1 MTSRNET
8 IGALISVVTALCLVA
23 CGEDSGP
30 AAAPSDVATS
40 ADFNGEITDAGSS
53 PGEVDGGAGTTAPEA
68 PLLEID
74 ESESFVLEGLSADVH
89 VIRTEM
95 GVPHIYAENR
105 NDLGRALGFLLGRD
119 RFFVM
124 DLQRRLGLGTISELL
139 GASALENDM
148 EARGT
153 GVRFVA
159 ERLEASA
166 SPEMKSY
173 VNAFIGGLNAYVAGV
188 AAGDLEAP
196 SELKLAAPLLGA
208 PNPADLMEPWTPLDV
223 ASMVAVI
230 MYETTYESGDVGRTA
245 KLAGLADLYAGEG
258 PAHDLRRE
266 GFLTDIT
273 HDVRA
278 LFEAHSSA
286 GLGLET
292 SEGLTPGPKPSAGQQ
307 PSGKPAKQLAEQTMM
322 ERLSKR
328 LERFQLRIQ
337 RDQRA
342 GYGSN
347 AWAVAGTHTTD
358 GSSLVAG
365 DGHLQLSIPPLFY
378 QVGMDTEL
386 LGDGDIAQL
395 GMLMTGLPVLAV
407 GTNGKVAWSQVN
419 PVIDITDWYREEI
432 TLDAQGAPAFSIF
445 GDEPHALAS
454 MVEEFVVADIP
465 ALGSE
470 GRTETW
476 ARWTTFDGRWIADV
490 EGHPATEETALE
502 AGQTLVNMMGSLVI
516 PADID
521 GDGVITAISFDY
533 AALDATNYLDAL
545 DQLGKVDNVEE
556 FRQATRGIVGSGL
569 FSAAGDNQGN
579 ILFSSYQGVPCR
591 GYLPRTDSGEWEAGA
606 DPRFLL
612 DGTLFGGF
620 TIPMKDG
627 VADESQGA
635 GDPQS
640 CVVPFD
646 AMPQAVNPAQG
657 YVFTANNDPG
667 HITESGSVSD
677 DDWYIGGPWSS
688 VRAHTIARELEGHVT
703 AGTADVVAMS
713 ETQGNHDSRLGEVFA
728 PYFIEAIT
736 KASQSASDP
745 GGTPEVMRLAALYGA
760 DSVALDNVA
769 ERLSAWL
776 EAGAPA
782 ESGVETFYHAPHSG
796 DLEHAVATM
805 IFNAAFSRLL
815 AQVFNDE
822 PLGDVWIYS
831 SSRMKVRALRK
842 FLDGR
847 GPENLTGLASWDV
860 STGESAF
867 FDVYATPEQERSDE
881 LLIASMTDA
890 LTFLRGEP
898 EAPGVGGFGS
908 DDMSSWLWGLRH
920 QARFESLLAAF
931 LAGDASF
938 GFLVDL
944 FSVTTEQLPL
954 AENMSPE
961 DPRVG
966 LKWFPRPGDQWCVD
980 AANPGFSGTAFTHA
994 NGPVMRMVIALKGD
1008 EVSGVNILPGG
1019 QSGLTDSANFAD
1031 QLELWLANQTIPLR
1045 YHLDDVI
1052 AGAVSRERLSPAGQG
1067 AQE

>member
-1 MTSRNET
+1 MTSPNHR
-8 IGALISVVTALCLVA
+8 LSVVTGVFAAVCYMA
-23 CGEDSGP
+23 CGGDSESTPLP
-30 AAAPSDVATS
+30 ADDGKGGDVASETS
-40 ADFNGEITDAGSS
+40 DAS
-53 PGEVDGGAGTTAPEA
+53 PIQDASDGGGTTASPEA
-68 PLLEID
+68 PILEIV
-74 ESESFVLEGLSADVH
+74 ESGGFVLPGLTSDVH
-89 VIRTEM
+89 VVRTEM
-95 GVPHIYAENR
+95 GVPHLYAQNR
-105 NDLGRALGFLLGRD
+105 DDLGRALGFLLGRD

-139 GASALENDM
+139 GASALENDL

-166 SPEMKSY
+166 SPAMKSY
-173 VNAFIGGLNAYVAGV
+173 VNAFVGGLNAYVAGV
-188 AAGDLEAP
+188 ASGELEPP

-208 PNPADLMEPWTPLDV
+208 PNPADLMKPWTALDV
-223 ASMVAVI
+223 AAMVAVV

-245 KLAGLADLYAGEG
+245 KLAGLGDLYSGDG
-258 PAHDLRRE
+258 PAHELRRE
-266 GFLTDIT
+266 GFLNDIT
-273 HDVRA
+273 FDMRA

-292 SEGLTPGPKPSAGQQ
+292 EEGLTPGPKPGAAQ
-307 PSGKPAKQLAEQTMM
+307 KPTGEQSKHLAEQTLM

-347 AWAVAGTHTTD
+347 AWAVAGSHSTD

-386 LGDGDIAQL
+386 LGGGDIAQL

-419 PVIDITDWYREEI
+419 PVIDITDWYREEV
-432 TLDAQGAPAFSIF
+432 TLDADGVPAFSIF
-445 GDEPHALAS
+445 DGEPRALTS
-454 MVEEFVVADIP
+454 TIEEYVVADIP

-470 GRTETW
+470 GRTESW

-490 EGHPATEETALE
+490 EGQPATPETVPAP
-502 AGQTLVNMMGSLVI
+502 GQSIVNMMGNLVI
-516 PADID
+516 PQDLD

-545 DQLGKVDNVEE
+545 DQLGRVDDVEE

-579 ILFSSYQGVPCR
+579 VLFSSYQGVPCR
-591 GYLPRTDSGEWEAGA
+591 GYLPRTDSGVWEFGA

-612 DGTLFGGF
+612 DGTQFGGF

-627 VADESQGA
+627 VADESLGA
-635 GDPQS
+635 DDPQS

-646 AMPQAVNPAQG
+646 SMPQAVNPAQG

-667 HITESGSVSD
+667 HITESGSVTD

-688 VRAHTIARELEGHVT
+688 VRAHTIARELEAHVT
-703 AGTADVVAMS
+703 AGTANAEAMS
-713 ETQGNHDSRLGEVFA
+713 EIQGNHDSRLGEVFA

-745 GGTPEVMRLAALYGA
+745 GGPPEMIRLAALYGA
-760 DSVALDNVA
+760 DASALDDVSG
-769 ERLSAWL
+769 RLSAWL
-776 EAGAPA
+776 AAGAPA
-782 ESGVETFYHAPHSG
+782 ESGVETFYHDPKDG
-796 DLEHAVATM
+796 DLDHAVATM

-847 GPENLTGLASWDV
+847 GPDNDTGLASWDET
-860 STGESAF
+860 TGESAF
-867 FDVYATPEQERSDE
+867 FDVYNTPELERSDE
-881 LLIASMTDA
+881 LLIASMVDA
-890 LTFLRGEP
+890 LDFLRGEP
-898 EAPGVGGFGS
+898 ESPGVGGFGT
-908 DDMSSWLWGLRH
+908 DDMNSWLWGLRH

-931 LAGDASF
+931 LAGDPSF

-954 AENMSPE
+954 AENMTPD
-961 DPRVG
+961 DPRAG

-980 AANPGFSGTAFTHA
+980 AANPGFSGTGFTHG
-994 NGPVMRMVIALKGD
+994 NGPVMRMVIALNGD
-1008 EVSGVNILPGG
+1008 AVSGVNILPGG
-1019 QSGLTDSANFAD
+1019 QSGLTDSPNFSD
-1031 QLELWLANQTIPLR
+1031 QLKLWLANQTIPLR
-1045 YHLDDVI
+1045 YHLDDVV
-1052 AGAVSRERLSPAGQG
+1052 AGAVSRERLSPATQG
-1067 AQE
+1067 GPE